1 MIRSIRSSTSFA
13 FGPSFGRGWCS
24 SRAPCRSWRSPRRRR
39 ISSRPP
45 RTAVRHGAHVA
56 AAPTARIAAPHPNFF
71 HIAPPPPGAE
81 LDWCFV
87 LAAYYA
93 IYYILLEKNL
103 AGFTGAALV
112 IASWVTASWFQ
123 KEGGALFDMT
133 SWKAALNGHV
143 AAWTLQFLGHGIWE
157 KRTPALMD
165 NPSQAFLMAPMFVL
179 LEFFFLFGYRPALY
193 SSAMAQVEKNVAAF
207 KASKAKKGN

>member
-1 MIRSIRSSTSFA
+1 MLITKDCFDLEKQFTFYASYHNDKVNQIIHFICIWPILWTGMVFFA
-13 FGPSFGRGWCS
+13 GTVPIMEV
-24 SRAPCRSWRSPRRRR
+24 PE
-39 ISSRPP
+39 
-45 RTAVRHGAHVA
+45 A
-56 AAPTARIAAPHPNFF
+56 AADFLAP
-71 HIAPPPPGAE
+71 ATDRGAE